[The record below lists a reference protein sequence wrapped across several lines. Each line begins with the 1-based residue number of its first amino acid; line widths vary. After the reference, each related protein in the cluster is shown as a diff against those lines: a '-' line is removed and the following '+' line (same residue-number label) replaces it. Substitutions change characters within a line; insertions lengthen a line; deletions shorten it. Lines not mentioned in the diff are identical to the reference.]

1 MGKED
6 KYRAMY
12 DPVAALR
19 NAPRLLGMELTE
31 RGSGL
36 QGGYYLNGDRH
47 AYRRDKLKVFIS
59 RGGVWVSEEGGRCIS
74 LVQWLIEFGGASDWR
89 DALRMIKGEKQAIDW
104 NREVRE
110 RFQRELRYVSPDVL
124 EGARAYDLKKCALFR
139 WMCGLFP
146 EERVREVWNRYNVTT
161 DAYGN
166 AVFWYMNQEGRILY
180 DKRIAY
186 KEDGHRNKEFFPGRQ
201 YRVADGYSGRAY
213 FGAHLKADG
222 KKAFIMESEKSVL
235 LCALYYG
242 NRRFMATGGKGNLRE
257 VEEGMMLV
265 PDMDARMEWEE
276 KGEVWPWW
284 RKWGLP
290 ESEIG
295 DHADIGD
302 MIVDKIQK
310 ER

>member
-1 MGKED
+1 MLDGLSECGLEKPAAPDAGYGKSVHIDGVLLAGAVRLGKSRCREIVD
-6 KYRAMY
+6 DGTHILVETLETGNDRLHVIPQSVGQYRQGIVYRAVKCHLADSLETGSTLDFMI
-12 DPVAALR
+12 DMGELQEPVELYLDEPAAASVAIKIVA
-19 NAPRLLGMELTE
+19 NV
-31 RGSGL
+31 
-36 QGGYYLNGDRH
+36 YHH
-47 AYRRDKLKVFIS
+47 ALAGRAVTVTL
-59 RGGVWVSEEGGRCIS
+59 EGKS
-74 LVQWLIEFGGASDWR
+74 LVDIGG
-89 DALRMIKGEKQAIDW
+89 K
-104 NREVRE
+104 
-110 RFQRELRYVSPDVL
+110 
-124 EGARAYDLKKCALFR
+124 DL
-139 WMCGLFP
+139 G
-146 EERVREVWNRYNVTT
+146 
-161 DAYGN
+161 YGN
-166 AVFWYMNQEGRILY
+166 AVFWYMNQDGRILY

-186 KEDGHRNKEFFPGRQ
+186 KEDGHRNKDFFPGRQ

-290 ESEIG
+290 ESETG